1 MPPLVLAS
9 SSAYRRELLSRLGL
23 PFETASP
30 HLDESPLAGE
40 APMVTCERLAQEKAR
55 KIAPSHPHALIIGSD
70 QIALLHGELV
80 GKPGNHANAV
90 RQLQRASGQEMTFH
104 TALCL
109 LNAQTGRM
117 QLDRVVVTVQYRNL
131 HPEQIERYLAADQP
145 YDCAGSGRIETLGIT
160 LVEWV
165 KSDDPTALIGLPL
178 ISLTS
183 MLLNEGVVLP

>member
-9 SSAYRRELLSRLGL
+9 SSTYRRELLSRLHL
-23 PFETASP
+23 PFEALSP
-30 HLDESPLAGE
+30 HLDESPLPGE
-40 APMVTCERLAQEKAR
+40 APLVTCERLAQEKAR
-55 KIAPSHPHALIIGSD
+55 KIAQIHPQALIIGSD
-70 QIALLHGELV
+70 QIALLHGKLV

-90 RQLQRASGQEMTFH
+90 RQLQQASGQEMTFH

-109 LNAQTGRM
+109 LNAETGRL
-117 QLDRVVVTVQYRNL
+117 QLDRVVVTVQYRIL
-131 HPEQIERYLAADQP
+131 HLDQIERYLATDQP

-160 LVEWV
+160 LVKWV

-183 MLLNEGVVLP
+183 MLQNEGVTLP